1 MRGEEEERAAIP
13 PFLGQREGGGEE
25 KRPEAEQLEGE
36 ARGTALAAMRRCI

>member
-25 KRPEAEQLEGE
+25 KRPEASSLREG
-36 ARGTALAAMRRCI
+36 AALATV